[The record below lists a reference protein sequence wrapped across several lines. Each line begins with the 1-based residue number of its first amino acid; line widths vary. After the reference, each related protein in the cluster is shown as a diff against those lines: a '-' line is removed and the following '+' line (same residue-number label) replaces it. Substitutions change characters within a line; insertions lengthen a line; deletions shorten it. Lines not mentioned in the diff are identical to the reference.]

1 MFIVLSFIC
10 LPYPI
15 MVIQSYMIYRDK
27 IHKKNLNNVL
37 NQNVKAVK
45 KRARLATLAMSIVDN
60 FCLYVWNRIKI
71 RLPRLIIN
79 TPCGSN
85 FMTIVDF
92 FISH

>member
-45 KRARLATLAMSIVDN
+45 KRARLATLVMSIVDN
-60 FCLYVWNRIKI
+60 FCLYGTESKYDCR
-71 RLPRLIIN
+71 
-79 TPCGSN
+79 
-85 FMTIVDF
+85 D
-92 FISH
+92 